1 MTGSPLLLVDNLH
14 VEFKTTRGLVK
25 AVQGVSFSVNPGE
38 MTAIVGESGSGKSV
52 SAMAIMGLLPKKV
65 ARIPE
70 GRVLFGAGDDEY
82 DLLKQNEATMR
93 SIRGKEI
100 GMIFQ
105 EPMTSLNPVLTIG
118 DQLTEPLLIHMNM
131 TPTEADNR
139 AKELLQLVGISDAER
154 RLRQYPHEFSGG
166 MRQRAVIALA
176 LCAEPALII
185 ADEPTTALDVSI
197 QAQVLDLL
205 KRVCKDR
212 GASVILITHD
222 MGVISETTDRVAVLY
237 QGKLKE
243 IGDTRDIIERPQHSY
258 TKALIACTPTIEGG
272 SFDRDLIQIDRAG
285 ADSVDGEFNLR
296 EVRTVESAV
305 TTTSAAHAVTE
316 QGSAAPLLVA
326 DGLSRSFD
334 LSDPLFIRLLSF
346 RPKRILHA
354 VSDVSFTIDR
364 GTTYALVG
372 ESGSGKSTIARMAVG
387 LLYPSD
393 GTVTIDGVDLNDPTL
408 GDNEKQA
415 LRRRIQMVFQSPYA
429 SLNPRWRVGSIL
441 AEPLR
446 AFNLAE
452 GRESARVTEL
462 LEQVGLSAADAKRFP
477 HEFSGGQRQRIS
489 IARAL
494 ASEPEFIICDE
505 PTSALD
511 VSVQAQVLNLL
522 KQLQR
527 DLGLTYLFITHDLA
541 VVATMARKI
550 GVLQSGRLVEEGD
563 TRELLNNPQTDY
575 TRMLIDS
582 APRL

>member
-1 MTGSPLLLVDNLH
+1 MEAALEEV
-14 VEFKTTRGLVK
+14 GL
-25 AVQGVSFSVNPGE
+25 
-38 MTAIVGESGSGKSV
+38 
-52 SAMAIMGLLPKKV
+52 
-65 ARIPE
+65 
-70 GRVLFGAGDDEY
+70 D
-82 DLLKQNEATMR
+82 
-93 SIRGKEI
+93 
-100 GMIFQ
+100 
-105 EPMTSLNPVLTIG
+105 
-118 DQLTEPLLIHMNM
+118 
-131 TPTEADNR
+131 PTR
-139 AKELLQLVGISDAER
+139 AKGF
-154 RLRQYPHEFSGG
+154 PHEFSGG

-197 QAQVLDLL
+197 QAQVLELL

-237 QGKLKE
+237 QGNLVE

-272 SFDRDLIQIDRAG
+272 SFDRDLVQIDRADG
-285 ADSVDGEFNLR
+285 ASADGEFNLR
-296 EVRTVESAV
+296 EVKEFSASSLDNAQP
-305 TTTSAAHAVTE
+305 TNE
-316 QGSAAPLLVA
+316 QPDPQPLLVTK
-326 DGLSRSFD
+326 GLSRSFN
-334 LSDPLFIRLLSF
+334 LSDPWLIRVLSMQ
-346 RPKRILHA
+346 PKRILQA
-354 VSDVSFTIDR
+354 VRDVSFQIDR

-387 LLYPSD
+387 LLAPSS
-393 GTVTIDGVDLNDPTL
+393 GTVTIDGVDLNDASL
-408 GDNEKQA
+408 DAGDRQA

-429 SLNPRWRVGSIL
+429 SLNPRWRVGAIL
-441 AEPLR
+441 EEPLH
-446 AFNLAE
+446 AFDLAD
-452 GRESARVTEL
+452 GRRGERVNEL
-462 LEQVGLSAADAKRFP
+462 LEQVGLSATDARRFP

-527 DLGLTYLFITHDLA
+527 ELGLTYLFITHDLA
-541 VVATMARKI
+541 VVATMARRI
-550 GVLQSGRLVEEGD
+550 GVLQAGQLVEEGESRALFD
-563 TRELLNNPQTDY
+563 NPKTEY
-575 TRMLIDS
+575 TKMLIDS